1 MVTVHRGEGLNTDRK
16 TRSQCVARRDSR
28 QRPGTYRVDEMS
40 DETRQTAAAETGR
53 TPILVR
59 RGEPADA
66 PAIAKLIVWE
76 NSRPAD
82 AAAIERYLMSA
93 PSVIAL
99 VDGELV
105 GMIYLSGEPL
115 PVTPVRGEDLL
126 SGIANAGS
134 VGTSE

>member
-1 MVTVHRGEGLNTDRK
+1 
-16 TRSQCVARRDSR
+16 
-28 QRPGTYRVDEMS
+28 
-40 DETRQTAAAETGR
+40 
-53 TPILVR
+53 
-59 RGEPADA
+59 
-66 PAIAKLIVWE
+66 
-76 NSRPAD
+76 
-82 AAAIERYLMSA
+82 MSA